1 MDNQDELRRQRRAL
15 KEEIE
20 AADRSGAGA
29 PGNDRAH
36 EGFQATSAFQHAG
49 ARLQDRKPAAPD
61 LEMVLDIPVRITLE
75 VGGADMPIR
84 ELLQLH
90 QGAIV
95 ELDRQAVEP
104 LDVLVNGTLVARGE
118 VVVVED
124 KLGIRLTEVVSAAE
138 RLQSLR

>member
-1 MDNQDELRRQRRAL
+1 MDNQEELRRQRRAL

-20 AADRSGAGA
+20 AADR
-29 PGNDRAH
+29 N
-36 EGFQATSAFQHAG
+36 AFQDDG
-49 ARLQDRKPAAPD
+49 AFKDREAFQDASGRLRDRSPAAPD

-75 VGGADMPIR
+75 VGGTDMPIR
-84 ELLQLH
+84 DLLQLH

-95 ELDRQAVEP
+95 ELDRQAGDA
-104 LDVLVNGTLVARGE
+104 LDVLVNGTLIARGE

-124 KLGIRLTEVVSAAE
+124 KLGIRLTEVVSPAE

>member
-1 MDNQDELRRQRRAL
+1 MDNQEELRRQRRAL

-20 AADRSGAGA
+20 AADHGDISASRTESSRQGFQGSGA
-29 PGNDRAH
+29 
-36 EGFQATSAFQHAG
+36 FQSAG
-49 ARLQDRKPAAPD
+49 TRLRDRKPAAPD
-61 LEMVLDIPVRITLE
+61 LDMVLDIPVRITLE

-84 ELLQLH
+84 DLLQLH

-95 ELDRQAVEP
+95 ELDRQAGEP

-124 KLGIRLTEVVSAAE
+124 KLGIRLTEVVSPAE

>member
-1 MDNQDELRRQRRAL
+1 MDNQEELRRQRRAL

-20 AADRSGAGA
+20 AADNGVAGVSGKSRGGDGFQSAGA
-29 PGNDRAH
+29 
-36 EGFQATSAFQHAG
+36 FQEAG
-49 ARLQDRKPAAPD
+49 VRLRDRKPAAPD

-95 ELDRQAVEP
+95 ELDRQAGEP

-124 KLGIRLTEVVSAAE
+124 KLGIRLTEVVSPAE